1 MSKETPFAPIS
12 PAQAAAD
19 QAPAP
24 HPAGAREETAAPFFA
39 ADDASGADAGRERTP
54 SGDTRY
60 CPQCGMA
67 AAAADAFCCGCGAR
81 LTAGDAVAAPAAG
94 LAQSPVRRARRTPAP
109 FAPITPVTLST
120 ASAADVG
127 TPSVF
132 AAGLPAWDL
141 VPPHTPVR
149 RRGT

>member
-1 MSKETPFAPIS
+1 MQQYEEQLAQGSEIIRAVLAETLDYRDAFA
-12 PAQAAAD
+12 
-19 QAPAP
+19 
-24 HPAGAREETAAPFFA
+24 AAPFFS
-39 ADDASGADAGRERTP
+39 ADNAPKEDAGRDRAP

-67 AAAADAFCCGCGAR
+67 AAAADAFCCDCGAR

-94 LAQSPVRRARRTPAP
+94 PAQTHVRRARRTPAP
-109 FAPITPVTLST
+109 FAPITPVTLSA
-120 ASAADVG
+120 ASAAGVG